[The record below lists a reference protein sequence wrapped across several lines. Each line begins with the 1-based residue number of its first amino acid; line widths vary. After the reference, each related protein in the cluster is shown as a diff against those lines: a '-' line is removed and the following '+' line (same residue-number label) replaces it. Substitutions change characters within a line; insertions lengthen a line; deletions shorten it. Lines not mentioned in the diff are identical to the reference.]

1 MSYYYY
7 CEYYEAI
14 LVVMV
19 ITVYHTYYRSQW
31 EAHMTTMMSKMM
43 LEIEKSWRWSNNVYK
58 NQDYHDDIA
67 DHPYTRDAVV
77 SFCNY
82 GNSIICVILIMSTID
97 KFDAKIN
104 K

>member
-1 MSYYYY
+1 MSWYHLI
-7 CEYYEAI
+7 CEAI

-43 LEIEKSWRWSNNVYK
+43 LEIERSSRRSNHVYK

-67 DHPYTRDAVV
+67 DHPYTRDAAV

-97 KFDAKIN
+97 KFDTKIN